1 MSTEKLSNLPKAT
14 QAMAEFKFQPK
25 DTRPLEEEMATH
37 SVFLPAKSHEQR
49 SLVGYSPWGHKEL
62 DVTEHP
68 NHRHAPYLA
77 CMTHWATV
85 FSLT

>member
-1 MSTEKLSNLPKAT
+1 MPKVT
-14 QAMAEFKFQPK
+14 QAMAEFEFQPK

-37 SVFLPAKSHEQR
+37 SVVLPVKSHEQR

-62 DVTEHP
+62 DATKHP